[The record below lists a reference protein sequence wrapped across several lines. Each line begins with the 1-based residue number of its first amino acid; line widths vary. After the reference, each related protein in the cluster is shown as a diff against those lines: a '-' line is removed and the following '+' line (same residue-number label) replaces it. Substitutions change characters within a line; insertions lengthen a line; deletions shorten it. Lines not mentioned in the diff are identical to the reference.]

1 MFEEGTYLP
10 VPSQEAM
17 KKSIGKGGNGVIT
30 NIYHKGMEFAAKK
43 VSVRER
49 DSKSIRE
56 CMCNCCWENPFGFMQ
71 YVCEGVCE
79 DVSGSRVCTRCVVE

>member
-49 DSKSIRE
+49 SE
-56 CMCNCCWENPFGFMQ
+56 V
-71 YVCEGVCE
+71 YVHCVYEGVCA
-79 DVSGSRVCTRCVVE
+79 DVSGQWV

>member
-49 DSKSIRE
+49 LE
-56 CMCNCCWENPFGFMQ
+56 EYM
-71 YVCEGVCE
+71 
-79 DVSGSRVCTRCVVE
+79 